1 MENQWYVYKH
11 VRLDK
16 NEPFYIGIGSTK
28 NYARAFS
35 RSIRNGIWEKI
46 TNKTEYS
53 VEILYENLTI
63 EEAKSI
69 EVELI
74 SKYGKIKTGGILSN
88 ITDGGDGISGM
99 KHSEETK
106 RIIREKRK
114 NQIFSDETKNHL
126 SKVRMCNKC
135 ALGKKHSKE
144 KNELK
149 SKNQRG
155 KFGGTIIRS
164 DIEGNIVEF
173 KSIKDAGDSIKTSYK
188 NIWYACIKRKGK
200 LYKGFY
206 WEYKDDLK
214 QTKNNTEISREFL
227 HNEYYVNRK
236 SVPKISVEINC
247 SENKIYRLL
256 KKYNLMN
263 D

>member
-35 RSIRNGIWEKI
+35 KSIRNNIWEKI

-88 ITDGGDGISGM
+88 ITDGGDGVSGM

-106 RIIREKRK
+106 NIIKEKRK

-126 SKVRMCNKC
+126 SKVRMGNKC
-135 ALGKKHSKE
+135 AFGKKHSKE

-155 KFGGTIIRS
+155 KFGGTS
-164 DIEGNIVEF
+164 VN
-173 KSIKDAGDSIKTSYK
+173 TSYK
-188 NIWYACIKRKGK
+188 SIWYACIKRKGK

-214 QTKNNTEISREFL
+214 QTKNNTEISRDFL
-227 HNEYYVNRK
+227 HNEYIVNRK